1 MGKKILF
8 AVMALLVMATGKIWA
23 QETAEKKAYAVLY
36 QNETEQTYSM
46 YFMYTNEI
54 PTEKNVDVTI
64 NGTTTKI
71 TLKYTKAWEITDENS
86 CGWIFDLN
94 DKKAQITEVVFEDS
108 FKEVKV
114 TSCYKWF
121 NGFEKLTD
129 ITGIENLNTSEVTNM
144 GDMFYNCS
152 SLKSLDLRSFITSS
166 VQYMYFMFG
175 GCSKLT
181 ELDLSSFDTSNLTI
195 MNGMFQGCNGLTT
208 LTLSNFSTSNVTNM
222 NNMFDGCTN
231 LKLLDLSKVTKAE
244 DITKIIG
251 LLPAGSNPVIFIPE
265 GMEKPETN
273 KNIVAEGGTCE
284 EFVIDASNLT
294 SLNIPYSF
302 YANKITFVR
311 TFAAGKAHTVCL
323 PFAVENTAEYGT
335 FYEYSGY
342 DSGSGNV
349 KFKKVSATNANKP
362 YLFIPDS
369 EVTEIVTA
377 GDVNATANNAE
388 DGCFFGVY
396 KKKVFTQEEADE
408 GTCYGWAGDEFRRAG
423 AGASV
428 AACRAYIR
436 LPKETTGGSPA
447 PARLSVELDGGAT
460 GIEAATEKGT
470 AKSGA
475 NSGTEAPAYSLQGQR
490 VGGSYKGVVIKN
502 GKKMIV
508 K

>member
-23 QETAEKKAYAVLY
+23 EDTAEKKAYAVLHS
-36 QNETEQTYSM
+36 NEDGTTYSM
-46 YFMYTNEI
+46 HFVNTTDNVNTEGSGEI
-54 PTEKNVDVTI
+54 TVGGGSDA
-64 NGTTTKI
+64 TTTI
-71 TLKYTKAWEITDENS
+71 TLTYTKAWEIKDGNY
-86 CGWIFDLN
+86 CGWIFNLHDE
-94 DKKAQITEVVFEDS
+94 KAQITEVVFMES
-108 FKEVKV
+108 FKDVKV
-114 TSCYKWF
+114 KSCNRWF
-121 NGFEKLTD
+121 NGFTMLAEIK
-129 ITGIENLNTSEVTNM
+129 GIENLDTSEVTDM

-152 SLKSLDLRSFITSS
+152 SLKSLDLRSFITSN
-166 VQYMYFMFG
+166 VQYIHFMFG

-181 ELDLSSFDTSNLTI
+181 ELDLSSFKTSNLTS
-195 MNGMFQGCNGLTT
+195 MNG
-208 LTLSNFSTSNVTNM
+208 
-222 NNMFDGCTN
+222 MFDGCTN
-231 LKLLDLSKVTKAE
+231 LKILNLSEVKTAE

-251 LLPAGSNPVIFIPE
+251 KLPENSNPVIFISKNI
-265 GMEKPETN
+265 EKPTTD
-273 KNIVAEGGTCE
+273 KNIVAENETCE
-284 EFVIDASNLT
+284 EFVIDANNLT

-311 TFAAGKAHTVCL
+311 TFAAGKAQTVCL

-362 YLFIPDS
+362 YLFIPDG

-408 GTCYGWAGDEFRRAG
+408 GTCYGWAGGEFRRAG

-436 LPKETTGGSPA
+436 LPRETTGGSPA

-460 GIEAATEKGT
+460 GIEAATEKEKGT

>member
-1 MGKKILF
+1 
-8 AVMALLVMATGKIWA
+8 
-23 QETAEKKAYAVLY
+23 
-36 QNETEQTYSM
+36 
-46 YFMYTNEI
+46 
-54 PTEKNVDVTI
+54 
-64 NGTTTKI
+64 
-71 TLKYTKAWEITDENS
+71 
-86 CGWIFDLN
+86 
-94 DKKAQITEVVFEDS
+94 
-108 FKEVKV
+108 
-114 TSCYKWF
+114 
-121 NGFEKLTD
+121 
-129 ITGIENLNTSEVTNM
+129 
-144 GDMFYNCS
+144 
-152 SLKSLDLRSFITSS
+152 
-166 VQYMYFMFG
+166 
-175 GCSKLT
+175 
-181 ELDLSSFDTSNLTI
+181 
-195 MNGMFQGCNGLTT
+195 
-208 LTLSNFSTSNVTNM
+208 
-222 NNMFDGCTN
+222 
-231 LKLLDLSKVTKAE
+231 
-244 DITKIIG
+244 
-251 LLPAGSNPVIFIPE
+251 
-265 GMEKPETN
+265 MEKPETN

-311 TFAAGKAHTVCL
+311 TFAAGKAQTVCL
-323 PFAVENTAEYGT
+323 PFAVENTADYGT

-362 YLFIPDS
+362 YLFIPDG
-369 EVTEIVTA
+369 EVTEIVTS
-377 GDVNATANNAE
+377 GDVNATTAGNAE

-408 GTCYGWAGDEFRRAG
+408 GSCYGWAGGEFRRAG

-460 GIEAATEKGT
+460 GIEAATEKEKGT

-490 VGGSYKGVVIKN
+490 VSGSYKGVVIKN